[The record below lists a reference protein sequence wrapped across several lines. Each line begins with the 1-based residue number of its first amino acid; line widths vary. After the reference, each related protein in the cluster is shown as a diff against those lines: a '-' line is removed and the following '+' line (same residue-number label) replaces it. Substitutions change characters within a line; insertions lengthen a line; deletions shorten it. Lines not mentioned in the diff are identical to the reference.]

1 MALEVTDN
9 TLESV
14 LNEKE
19 ITVLDFW
26 APWCGP
32 CKMLGPVIDELSNQ
46 FKDNEKINIV
56 KVNVDEN
63 SGAAVKYGIRG
74 IPTVIFMKNG
84 EIVERFSGFKP
95 KNEIEEKIN
104 NMLS

>member
-14 LNEKE
+14 LKEKE

-32 CKMLGPVIDELSNQ
+32 CRMLTPIIDELSTE
-46 FKDNEKINIV
+46 FKDNDKINIG
-56 KVNVDEN
+56 KINVDEN

-74 IPTVIFMKNG
+74 IPTLIFIKNG
-84 EIVERFSGFKP
+84 EIIDRFSGFKP
-95 KNEIEEKIN
+95 KNEIEQKIN
-104 NMLS
+104 NLLL

>member
-32 CKMLGPVIDELSNQ
+32 CKMLGPVIDDLSNQ

>member
-19 ITVLDFW
+19 VTVLDFW

-32 CKMLGPVIDELSNQ
+32 CRLLGPVIDEISNK

-63 SGAAVKYGIRG
+63 SEAAVKYGIRG
-74 IPTVIFMKNG
+74 IPTVIFIKNG

-95 KNEIEEKIN
+95 KNEIEDKIN
-104 NMLS
+104 NILL

>member
-1 MALEVTDN
+1 MSLEVTDN

-32 CKMLGPVIDELSNQ
+32 CRMLSPVIDELSTQ

-56 KVNVDEN
+56 KINVDEN

-74 IPTVIFMKNG
+74 IPTVIFIKNG
-84 EIVERFSGFKP
+84 EIIERFSGFKP
-95 KNEIEEKIN
+95 KNEIESKIN
-104 NMLS
+104 GFLS

>member
-19 ITVLDFW
+19 VTVLDFW
-26 APWCGP
+26 APGCGP
-32 CKMLGPVIDELSNQ
+32 CRVLGPVIDDISKK

-56 KVNVDEN
+56 KVNVDVN
-63 SGAAVKYGIRG
+63 SEAAVKYGIRG
-74 IPTVIFMKNG
+74 IPTVIFIKNG

-95 KNEIEEKIN
+95 KNEIEDKIN
-104 NMLS
+104 NILL

>member
-14 LNEKE
+14 LKEKE

-95 KNEIEEKIN
+95 KNEIEGRIN
-104 NMLS
+104 NLLS

>member
-19 ITVLDFW
+19 VTVLDFW

-46 FKDNEKINIV
+46 FKDNEKINIA

-74 IPTVIFMKNG
+74 IPTVIFIKNG

-104 NMLS
+104 NILS

>member
-32 CKMLGPVIDELSNQ
+32 CRMLSPVIDELSTQ

-56 KVNVDEN
+56 KINVDEN

-74 IPTVIFMKNG
+74 IPTVIFIKNG
-84 EIVERFSGFKP
+84 EIIERFSGFKP
-95 KNEIEEKIN
+95 KNEIESKIN
-104 NMLS
+104 GFLS